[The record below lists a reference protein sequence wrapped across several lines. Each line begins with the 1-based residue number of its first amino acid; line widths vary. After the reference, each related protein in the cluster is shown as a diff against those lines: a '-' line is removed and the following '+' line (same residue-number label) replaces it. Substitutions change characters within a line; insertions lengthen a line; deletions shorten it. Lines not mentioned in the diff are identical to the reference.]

1 MIKIAIQK
9 SGRLNEESLGI
20 LKKCGIS
27 IDNGK
32 DQLKAAARNFPLEVL
47 YLRNGDIPQY
57 LRDGVVDLAIIGE
70 NLIHEKGKDLQVIEK
85 LGFSKCRVS
94 VAVPKETV
102 FNDIRELNGKR
113 IATSYPNTVNQFLEE
128 NNISA
133 ELHIINGSVEIAP
146 NIGLADAIC
155 DIVSSGSTLFKN
167 NLKEVTKILDSEA
180 VLVQAPTMDVEKT
193 AIIDKLLFR
202 LRTVLRAKK
211 LKYILLNAPNDK
223 IEEISAIL
231 PVLKS
236 PTVLPLAQAGW
247 SSLHSVIDE
256 AQKTQE
262 VRVEIIKGVNCWQKK
277 LPIEKVGLYIP
288 GGSAPLFSTILM
300 LAVPAQV
307 AGCSEIVL
315 CSPPSDNGSLADVI
329 LYTADLCGITN
340 IYKVGG
346 MQAIAGM
353 TLGTATVPKVDKL
366 FGPGNQYV
374 TVAKQWATQ
383 YQVAIDMP
391 AGPSELMVV
400 ADETADPSFVAA
412 DLLSQA
418 EHGPDSQVLF
428 VTTNKE
434 MIDKVDAE
442 VENQL
447 VVLSRQATAVKALN
461 NSKIIY
467 FEKREEALSFTN
479 YYGAEH
485 LIVCLENEDDF
496 VSKIKHAGS
505 VFVGNYTPESAGDYA
520 SGTNHTLPTNG
531 YVRQYS
537 GVNLDSFLKAIT
549 YQKITAEGLQALGSV
564 VEEMATA
571 EGLQAHKN
579 AVSIRLNKL
588 LS

>member
-70 NLIHEKGKDLQVIEK
+70 NLIHEKGNDLQVIEK
-85 LGFSKCRVS
+85 LGFSKCRVAM
-94 VAVPKETV
+94 AVPKETV
-102 FNDIRELNGKR
+102 FNDIKELNGKR

-256 AQKTQE
+256 ASFWE
-262 VRVEIIKGVNCWQKK
+262 VIDALKAAGAEDILIC
-277 LPIEKVGLYIP
+277 PIEK
-288 GGSAPLFSTILM
+288 M
-300 LAVPAQV
+300 
-307 AGCSEIVL
+307 VL
-315 CSPPSDNGSLADVI
+315 
-329 LYTADLCGITN
+329 
-340 IYKVGG
+340 
-346 MQAIAGM
+346 
-353 TLGTATVPKVDKL
+353 
-366 FGPGNQYV
+366 
-374 TVAKQWATQ
+374 
-383 YQVAIDMP
+383 
-391 AGPSELMVV
+391 
-400 ADETADPSFVAA
+400 
-412 DLLSQA
+412 
-418 EHGPDSQVLF
+418 
-428 VTTNKE
+428 
-434 MIDKVDAE
+434 
-442 VENQL
+442 
-447 VVLSRQATAVKALN
+447 
-461 NSKIIY
+461 
-467 FEKREEALSFTN
+467 
-479 YYGAEH
+479 
-485 LIVCLENEDDF
+485 
-496 VSKIKHAGS
+496 
-505 VFVGNYTPESAGDYA
+505 
-520 SGTNHTLPTNG
+520 
-531 YVRQYS
+531 
-537 GVNLDSFLKAIT
+537 
-549 YQKITAEGLQALGSV
+549 
-564 VEEMATA
+564 
-571 EGLQAHKN
+571 
-579 AVSIRLNKL
+579 
-588 LS
+588 